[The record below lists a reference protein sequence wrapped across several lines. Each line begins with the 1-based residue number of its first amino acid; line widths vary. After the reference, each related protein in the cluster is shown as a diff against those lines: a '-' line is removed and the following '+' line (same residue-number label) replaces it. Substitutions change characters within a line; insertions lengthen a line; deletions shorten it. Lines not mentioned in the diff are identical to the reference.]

1 MVSACDRNNASHGE
15 TYERRAF
22 RADNCP
28 DYRKK
33 SPTITVGVRI
43 TYRYIDNTQNSRVDS
58 VLVRNSPLSR
68 Q

>member
-1 MVSACDRNNASHGE
+1 MVSACDRNNASHGGNISK
-15 TYERRAF
+15 TCF
-22 RADNCP
+22 SGGQLSGLP
-28 DYRKK
+28 KK

-43 TYRYIDNTQNSRVDS
+43 KYRYIDNTQNSRVDS